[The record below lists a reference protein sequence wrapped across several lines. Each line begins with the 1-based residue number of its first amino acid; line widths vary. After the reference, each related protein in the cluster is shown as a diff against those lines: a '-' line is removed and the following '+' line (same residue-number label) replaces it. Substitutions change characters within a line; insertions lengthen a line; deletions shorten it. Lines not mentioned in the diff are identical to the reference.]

1 MKINKNRFLAGA
13 MALLIG
19 CSTLFNAGVTV
30 SAAETSI
37 QETTVETEGMAE
49 ELPELSDV
57 LDMLDADEIV
67 TAEDIVLTVGD
78 VFDEESDLTGIIFDD
93 SKVKVTFKDAEDQNG
108 QKFDSSVAGT
118 YHAVYCVE
126 PTSGHP
132 SYQITRRII
141 VNETEAE
148 TQGQQDQ
155 GGNDNTKEDGSDE
168 DGEADPD
175 PEAEEIIEEMMED
188 GVFLSVVPATTALM
202 TARSTSQ
209 SVSLHKGDPLYYPSD
224 LGSYLTCQ
232 FTVNGKVAYCIES
245 NKTSPPS
252 ADYVA
257 NIYESNLNLQK
268 VLYYGYGGPGDLTG
282 TYLKQYDTSVRYIL
296 THLAASYAYAGE
308 SVAFTGCYESG
319 ILKYGVRKY
328 ISYLFGQ
335 DAPPTAAISL
345 SPTTT
350 KAYEDGGVQRTEVF
364 KLTGDTRNYV
374 TLTLPK
380 NVTYH
385 SGSTTKTGSV
395 KIYGG
400 TSFYFSA
407 PMTVTGT
414 WKSGTL
420 SGQIGSQWKTLV
432 VSTGNGD

>member
-30 SAAETSI
+30 SAAETSDGVTVETSI

-148 TQGQQDQ
+148 TQGQQD
-155 GGNDNTKEDGSDE
+155 
-168 DGEADPD
+168 
-175 PEAEEIIEEMMED
+175 
-188 GVFLSVVPATTALM
+188 
-202 TARSTSQ
+202 
-209 SVSLHKGDPLYYPSD
+209 
-224 LGSYLTCQ
+224 
-232 FTVNGKVAYCIES
+232 
-245 NKTSPPS
+245 
-252 ADYVA
+252 
-257 NIYESNLNLQK
+257 
-268 VLYYGYGGPGDLTG
+268 PGR
-282 TYLKQYDTSVRYIL
+282 Q
-296 THLAASYAYAGE
+296 
-308 SVAFTGCYESG
+308 
-319 ILKYGVRKY
+319 
-328 ISYLFGQ
+328 
-335 DAPPTAAISL
+335 
-345 SPTTT
+345 
-350 KAYEDGGVQRTEVF
+350 
-364 KLTGDTRNYV
+364 
-374 TLTLPK
+374 
-380 NVTYH
+380 
-385 SGSTTKTGSV
+385 
-395 KIYGG
+395 
-400 TSFYFSA
+400 
-407 PMTVTGT
+407 
-414 WKSGTL
+414 
-420 SGQIGSQWKTLV
+420 
-432 VSTGNGD
+432 